1 MEVEYSASI
10 LRSDQ
15 LQALKSFKLKRVFI
29 PYDLFFI
36 GQLDIKDIDSLHHD
50 SKTEVFI
57 SMPRI
62 VRKRDDEYLNSFKDF
77 LKLGKADGVLIKN
90 LDSLGYICSLKND
103 LESQYI
109 SINALVEGF
118 TPLYVI
124 CDNSLYNWNISSL
137 DFYRDYTY
145 KQTVPFEL
153 SIHEIK
159 ELNDRDLICVI
170 YGRAPLMVSANCI
183 RKTTGNCSQNVSGCE
198 FNLKLID
205 RKNKDSLVYNNCIH
219 CYNEIYNS
227 VPTSLH
233 KYMLDLLKAGFH
245 DFRLDFSDETRETI
259 SKILSYYITEQ
270 RSGSFPLDEYTAA
283 HISKG
288 AL

>member
-15 LQALKSFKLKRVFI
+15 LQALKSFRLKRVFI
-29 PYDLFFI
+29 PYDLFFS
-36 GQLDIKDIDSLHHD
+36 GQLGITDIDSLHHD
-50 SKTEVFI
+50 CKSEVYI

-62 VRKRDDEYLNSFKDF
+62 IRKRDADYLNSLKDF

-90 LDSLGYICSLKND
+90 IDSLGYICSLKND

-109 SINALVEGF
+109 SINASIDGF

-124 CDNSLYNWNISSL
+124 SDHSLYNWNINSL
-137 DFYRDYTY
+137 DFNKDYTY
-145 KQTVPFEL
+145 AQTVPYEL

-159 ELNDRDLICVI
+159 ELVDRNLICII
-170 YGRAPLMVSANCI
+170 YGRAPLMVSANCVK
-183 RKTTGNCSQNVSGCE
+183 RTTGTCDQSNNGCN
-198 FNLKLID
+198 FDHKLID

-233 KYMLDLLKAGFH
+233 KYMWDLIKAGFH
-245 DFRLDFSDETRETI
+245 DFRLDFTDENCEII
-259 SKILSYYITEQ
+259 SKILSYYVAEQ
-270 RSGSFPLDEYTAA
+270 RSGTFPLNEYTAA

-288 AL
+288 AV

>member
-15 LQALKSFKLKRVFI
+15 LQAIKSVRLKRVFI
-29 PYDLFFI
+29 PYDLFFL
-36 GQLDIKDIDSLHHD
+36 GQLSLQDIDSLRHG
-50 SKTEVFI
+50 SNIEVYV
-57 SMPRI
+57 SLPRI
-62 VRKRDDEYLNSFKDF
+62 IRKRDDEYLDSLKDF

-90 LDSLGYICSLKND
+90 IDSLGYIVSLKNE

-109 SINALVEGF
+109 SLNASIDGF

-124 CDNSLYNWNISSL
+124 CDCSLYNWNISSL
-137 DFYRDYTY
+137 DFYKDYTY
-145 KQTVPFEL
+145 AQTAPYEL
-153 SIHEIK
+153 NIHEIK
-159 ELNDRDLICVI
+159 ELEDRDLMCII
-170 YGRAPLMVSANCI
+170 YGRAPLMVSANCV
-183 RKTTGNCSQNVSGCE
+183 RKTTGNCDQGNNGYD
-198 FNLKLID
+198 FDLKLID
-205 RKNKDSLVYNNCIH
+205 RKNKDALVYNNCVH

-233 KYMLDLLKAGFH
+233 KYMWDLIKAGFH
-245 DFRLDFSDETRETI
+245 DFRLDFTDEDCKTI

-270 RSGSFPLDEYTAA
+270 RSGSFPLEEYTAA

-288 AL
+288 AV

>member
-15 LQALKSFKLKRVFI
+15 LQALKSFRLKRIII
-29 PYDLFFI
+29 PYDLFFAD
-36 GQLDIKDIDSLHHD
+36 QLSIKDIDSLHHD
-50 SKTEVFI
+50 SHSEVFI
-57 SMPRI
+57 AMPRI
-62 VRKRDDEYLNSFKDF
+62 IRKRDNEYLRSFKDF

-90 LDSLGYICSLKND
+90 IDSLGYICSLEKD
-103 LESQYI
+103 LEDQYI
-109 SINALVEGF
+109 SINAKTDGF
-118 TPLYVI
+118 TPLYI
-124 CDNSLYNWNISSL
+124 ISDHSLYNWNINSL
-137 DFYRDYTY
+137 DFNKDYTY
-145 KQTVPFEL
+145 AQTAPYEL

-159 ELNDRDLICVI
+159 ELDDRDLICTI

-183 RKTTGNCSQNVSGCE
+183 KKTTGTCDKSNKGCN
-198 FNLKLID
+198 FDLKLID

-233 KYMLDLLKAGFH
+233 KYMWDLIKAGFH
-245 DFRLDFSDETRETI
+245 DFRLDFTDEDRETI

-270 RSGSFPLDEYTAA
+270 RSGAFPLDEYTAA

-288 AL
+288 AV